1 MKESQVNQGQ
11 AFIANY
17 QSSEVAQPGEGAL
30 DLPATLIAG
39 LNLSKLLTAAF
50 PIPSIRNQ
58 QANASLAQLVPQL
71 VRIIRLIS
79 NEAFGSGFRAA
90 PALPWHLD
98 GLQGRFG
105 QSYFRRGR
113 RGNGTSQ
120 RNTLAVDHHQP
131 LRALPP
137 LGEADAVAPFFA
149 GAKLASIKA
158 SSQSRR
164 PSASSR
170 ERKVRQIF
178 NQSSCSSQ
186 AFSRRQQVDGL
197 GYLLGKSCQGAPVR
211 RIHRIP
217 SKTARLSALGRPP
230 LEPGFSEGNKGAIFN
245 HWLSL
250 RNLEVAAIGPPPI
263 AYYAKPSKMS
273 SFFSWLANFY
283 FYGNFK

>member
-11 AFIANY
+11 AFIAHD
-17 QSSEVAQPGEGAL
+17 QASEVAEPGEGAF
-30 DLPATLIAG
+30 DLPTTLIAG
-39 LNLSKLLTAAF
+39 LDLFRLLTAVF
-50 PIPSIRNQ
+50 PIPSIRDQ
-58 QANASLAQLVPQL
+58 QANPSLAQLVPQL
-71 VRIIRLIS
+71 IRIIRLIS

-90 PALPWHLD
+90 PAPPWHLD
-98 GLQGRFG
+98 SLQGRFR
-105 QSYFRRGR
+105 QSYFRRRR
-113 RGNGTSQ
+113 RGNGASQ

-137 LGEADAVAPFFA
+137 LGGADAVAPFFA

-170 ERKVRQIF
+170 ERNVRQIF
-178 NQSSCSSQ
+178 SQISCSSQ
-186 AFSRRQQVDGL
+186 TFSRRQQVDGL

-217 SKTARLSALGRPP
+217 SKTSRLSALGRPP
-230 LEPGFSEGNKGAIFN
+230 REPGFSDGNRGAILN
-245 HWLSL
+245 HWISL

-263 AYYAKPSKMS
+263 AYYAKMSKMS
-273 SFFSWLANFY
+273 SFFS
-283 FYGNFK
+283 